1 MTPWF
6 ITFHFYRCLWQFFKQ
21 KRQLYNLTSPNVRR
35 DVPEIFYSRLKI
47 YLSPVHKLWR
57 TINSRDILPW
67 LFLAVLRYVDQ
78 PGDKKIWIMGLR
90 EHFFSL
96 ILANT
101 FWNFWNCIAAIWWK
115 SAHPPLWSGGKWKAM
130 LYHLAAIPGPPRCH
144 CLTAAATHVAEIPQT
159 RACSSLKSQDF

>member
-101 FWNFWNCIAAIWWK
+101 FWNFFRQYLTFPHCAWSNVSSKLTFLCATWTLFCGGQFSGIPSKSILHVVSGPAGWNQ
-115 SAHPPLWSGGKWKAM
+115 
-130 LYHLAAIPGPPRCH
+130 Y
-144 CLTAAATHVAEIPQT
+144 
-159 RACSSLKSQDF
+159 